1 MSPRFKALGKKVSR
15 TLADFPLRSGLKR
28 LFRFGTFSGWWMISL
43 VGGLEH
49 LDYFSIYIYIL
60 GISSS
65 QLNIFQRGFQPST
78 SSFLGRI
85 PVHN

>member
-49 LDYFSIYIYIL
+49 LDYFSIYIYI
-60 GISSS
+60 GNFIIPTEYFSE
-65 QLNIFQRGFQPST
+65 GFSAIDQFFSGKD
-78 SSFLGRI
+78 SGS
-85 PVHN
+85 